1 MSRIKELIDSGID
14 LSPLGYALLYV
25 YGSVN
30 NNLTLSEAS
39 LLVDKF
45 KRRELTSG
53 EDLLKLDPKF
63 GKIIGYIMEYDLSRK
78 YGFCEGDF
86 YSIYHSYRGRD
97 LFISICPKTGPYFV
111 GIDKLSMVSIKI
123 KDYSNKLGRIWILDE
138 IVSYLRRVYLC
149 SKDEFYVGI
158 YIHPIRIGESVKDR
172 SCETLSTPISDGRGY
187 KVFRYG
193 DPELFFD
200 INDYI
205 NFRNKD
211 SMGLDIKLTF
221 SLVFA
226 KGLDKN
232 VYNIGPS
239 VRCRSINLLNR
250 PGSLSIDRALP
261 EIEYLKNCES
271 IEYDI
276 TLM

>member
-1 MSRIKELIDSGID
+1 MLKIDELINDGVD

-25 YGSVN
+25 YGPVN

-45 KRRELTSG
+45 KRRKLTSE

-63 GKIIGYIMEYDLSRK
+63 DKIIRYIMEYDFSRK
-78 YGFCEGDF
+78 CGICEGDF
-86 YSIYHSYRGRD
+86 YSINHFYGGRD
-97 LFISICPKTGPYFV
+97 LFINICPKTGPYFV
-111 GIDKLSMVSIKI
+111 DMGKLSMISIKI
-123 KDYSNKLGRIWILDE
+123 KDYSDKLGRIWILDE

-158 YIHPIRIGESVKDR
+158 YIHPIRIGEFIKYR

-193 DPELFFD
+193 DPELFFE

-205 NFRNKD
+205 KFRNKH

-221 SLVFA
+221 SLAFA

-232 VYNIGPS
+232 VGNIGPS
-239 VRCRSINLLNR
+239 VLCRSINLLSR
-250 PGSLSIDRALP
+250 PGSLSIDRSLP
-261 EIEYLKNCES
+261 EIEYLKNC
-271 IEYDI
+271 
-276 TLM
+276 